1 MSPVDSPSSP
11 EAQFEFSC
19 RSSLEPEVSGK
30 TVSWGIPVSN
40 EKVLSRF
47 KVRCSLLRD
56 SRFAIYLTDL
66 ASAFRTMTQE

>member
-1 MSPVDSPSSP
+1 MSLVDELSEP
-11 EAQFEFSC
+11 EAMFEFSC

-47 KVRCSLLRD
+47 KAHGSKPLIQ
-56 SRFAIYLTDL
+56 SSDL
-66 ASAFRTMTQE
+66 ILHLGL